1 MISQIQQ
8 HAPNCR
14 ILNHYGP
21 TEATVG
27 TTTFTVQNRPTSQT
41 VPLGRALPNCYT
53 YVLDRHHQPVPI
65 GIPGELYIGGG
76 GLARGY
82 LNRPTEQAERF
93 IGNPFISRRL
103 YKTGDLAC
111 YLPDGNLEFLGR
123 VDHQVKIRG
132 FRIELGEIETVLS
145 QHPQVRQA
153 IVSLREDEP
162 GNQRLVAYAVPDS
175 DRSASLAANDLQS
188 FLRQRLPEYMMPSAF
203 VLLKSLPLTA
213 NGKIDRRSLP
223 VPDCLR
229 QNYAA
234 AYVAPQ
240 TEIERAIATIWQ
252 EMLHLDRVGI
262 HDNFFDLGGHSLL
275 IVQLYSKLQGVFNR
289 TISITDIFKYP
300 TINSLAKYLNQDQNL
315 QPAFDEESQDRAD
328 LRRQLIKQQI
338 QSRKHL
344 R

>member
-1 MISQIQQ
+1 
-8 HAPNCR
+8 
-14 ILNHYGP
+14 
-21 TEATVG
+21 
-27 TTTFTVQNRPTSQT
+27 
-41 VPLGRALPNCYT
+41 
-53 YVLDRHHQPVPI
+53 
-65 GIPGELYIGGG
+65 
-76 GLARGY
+76 
-82 LNRPTEQAERF
+82 
-93 IGNPFISRRL
+93 
-103 YKTGDLAC
+103 
-111 YLPDGNLEFLGR
+111 
-123 VDHQVKIRG
+123 
-132 FRIELGEIETVLS
+132 
-145 QHPQVRQA
+145 VRQA

-175 DRSASLAANDLQS
+175 DRSAPLAANDLQS

-229 QNYAA
+229 PELAA

-275 IVQLYSKLQGVFNR
+275 IVQLYSKLQGVFKR

-300 TINSLAKYLNQDQNL
+300 TINSLAKYLNQDQNS
-315 QPAFDEESQDRAD
+315 QPTFDEQSQDRAD
-328 LRRQLIKQQI
+328 LRRQLIKQQM
-338 QSRKHL
+338 QSRKNL

>member
-1 MISQIQQ
+1 
-8 HAPNCR
+8 
-14 ILNHYGP
+14 
-21 TEATVG
+21 
-27 TTTFTVQNRPTSQT
+27 
-41 VPLGRALPNCYT
+41 
-53 YVLDRHHQPVPI
+53 VLDRHHQPVPI
-65 GIPGELYIGGG
+65 GIPGELYIGGA

-82 LNRPTEQAERF
+82 LNRPAEQAERF
-93 IGNPFISRRL
+93 ITNPFVSGERL

-153 IVSLREDEP
+153 VVSLREDEP

-175 DRSASLAANDLQS
+175 DRSAPLAANDLQT

-223 VPDCLR
+223 VPDSLR
-229 QNYAA
+229 PELAA

-275 IVQLYSKLQGVFNR
+275 IVQLYSKLQRVFNR

-300 TINSLAKYLNQDQNL
+300 TINSLAKYLNQDQNS
-315 QPAFDEESQDRAD
+315 QPAFDDRSQDRAD
-328 LRRQLIKQQI
+328 LRRQLIKQQM

>member
-1 MISQIQQ
+1 
-8 HAPNCR
+8 
-14 ILNHYGP
+14 
-21 TEATVG
+21 
-27 TTTFTVQNRPTSQT
+27 
-41 VPLGRALPNCYT
+41 
-53 YVLDRHHQPVPI
+53 
-65 GIPGELYIGGG
+65 
-76 GLARGY
+76 
-82 LNRPTEQAERF
+82 
-93 IGNPFISRRL
+93 
-103 YKTGDLAC
+103 
-111 YLPDGNLEFLGR
+111 
-123 VDHQVKIRG
+123 
-132 FRIELGEIETVLS
+132 VLS

-153 IVSLREDEP
+153 VVSLREDEP

-223 VPDCLR
+223 VPDSVRPEL
-229 QNYAA
+229 AA

-240 TEIERAIATIWQ
+240 TDIERAIATIWQ

-300 TINSLAKYLNQDQNL
+300 TINSLAKYLNQDQNS
-315 QPAFDEESQDRAD
+315 QPAFDEQSQDRAD
-328 LRRQLIKQQI
+328 LRRQLIKQQM

>member
-1 MISQIQQ
+1 
-8 HAPNCR
+8 
-14 ILNHYGP
+14 
-21 TEATVG
+21 
-27 TTTFTVQNRPTSQT
+27 
-41 VPLGRALPNCYT
+41 
-53 YVLDRHHQPVPI
+53 
-65 GIPGELYIGGG
+65 
-76 GLARGY
+76 
-82 LNRPTEQAERF
+82 
-93 IGNPFISRRL
+93 
-103 YKTGDLAC
+103 
-111 YLPDGNLEFLGR
+111 
-123 VDHQVKIRG
+123 
-132 FRIELGEIETVLS
+132 
-145 QHPQVRQA
+145 
-153 IVSLREDEP
+153 
-162 GNQRLVAYAVPDS
+162 
-175 DRSASLAANDLQS
+175 
-188 FLRQRLPEYMMPSAF
+188 MMPSAF

-229 QNYAA
+229 PELAA

-300 TINSLAKYLNQDQNL
+300 TINSLAKYLNQDRNL
-315 QPAFDEESQDRAD
+315 QPAFDEQSQDRAD
-328 LRRQLIKQQI
+328 LRRQLIKQQM

>member
-1 MISQIQQ
+1 
-8 HAPNCR
+8 
-14 ILNHYGP
+14 
-21 TEATVG
+21 
-27 TTTFTVQNRPTSQT
+27 
-41 VPLGRALPNCYT
+41 
-53 YVLDRHHQPVPI
+53 
-65 GIPGELYIGGG
+65 
-76 GLARGY
+76 
-82 LNRPTEQAERF
+82 
-93 IGNPFISRRL
+93 
-103 YKTGDLAC
+103 
-111 YLPDGNLEFLGR
+111 
-123 VDHQVKIRG
+123 
-132 FRIELGEIETVLS
+132 
-145 QHPQVRQA
+145 
-153 IVSLREDEP
+153 
-162 GNQRLVAYAVPDS
+162 
-175 DRSASLAANDLQS
+175 
-188 FLRQRLPEYMMPSAF
+188 MPSAF

-229 QNYAA
+229 PELAA

-300 TINSLAKYLNQDQNL
+300 TINSLAKYLNQDRNL
-315 QPAFDEESQDRAD
+315 QPAFDEQSQDRAD
-328 LRRQLIKQQI
+328 LRRQLIKQQM